1 MDFKNRFLQRARSAR
16 EEQQRTEFLS
26 FRSQEEYA
34 QAVEAQSQVRSRIRS
49 YIRIH
54 IRSRIR
60 SHIRIHIRSRIRSH
74 IRSHIRIRIWLCM
87 QSHTAVYFTACQWG
101 EGPDLY
107 LIKQIQLI
115 QLIDHYPVI
124 TARTSSQIYLRHA
137 TYSKD
142 YLTFRFLNLSIDRR
156 IYLMFL
162 MTPPLRVLSP
172 L

>member
-1 MDFKNRFLQRARSAR
+1 MDFKNRSSQKARSAR

-34 QAVEAQSQVRSRIRS
+34 QAVEAQSQVRN
-49 YIRIH
+49 H
-54 IRSRIR
+54 IRG
-60 SHIRIHIRSRIRSH
+60 HIRIHIRSRIRSH
-74 IRSHIRIRIWLCM
+74 ICSHIRIRIWLCM

-142 YLTFRFLNLSIDRR
+142 YLTFSFLNLSIDRR